1 MGQPGLF
8 FSLFSVFS
16 NKHHYNFLTTNK
28 CEKCPSS
35 IQCWDLNPRP
45 SEHEPLPITTRP
57 GLLPL
62 AKLIV
67 AKGFKK
73 LPKMRKIAKSG
84 HTVGDQ
90 GQDFLPKKSFRQY
103 LILNFVPRFMIQVFE
118 VVIIPVLPLV
128 LESSLPWLYL
138 IMSSTAV
145 EGNSLKTSLSGSRTS
160 RKQLVLTV

>member
-1 MGQPGLF
+1 MG
-8 FSLFSVFS
+8 
-16 NKHHYNFLTTNK
+16 
-28 CEKCPSS
+28 
-35 IQCWDLNPRP
+35 D
-45 SEHEPLPITTRP
+45 
-57 GLLPL
+57 L

-128 LESSLPWLYL
+128 LESSLP
-138 IMSSTAV
+138 
-145 EGNSLKTSLSGSRTS
+145 
-160 RKQLVLTV
+160 